1 MPAKFLV
8 LRDIDNLD
16 RFYEPFII
24 AHDFAYTF
32 DLEIDT
38 SRKKHA
44 HKKSPA
50 SGPEATLHGRWS
62 SLWSKLNA
70 WINLSSPRFGQ
81 ISESSSQ
88 KRQLI
93 VVTVRILRSQT
104 PLVLPSKVQ
113 AKLNMRAYAFASD
126 VVDALGDALF
136 VAAPQHFKLES
147 AVSANELIG

>member
-1 MPAKFLV
+1 MARASPRSTYNPGVLMPAKFLV
-8 LRDIDNLD
+8 LRDIANLD
-16 RFYEPFII
+16 RLYEPFII

-32 DLEIDT
+32 DLEMDT

-93 VVTVRILRSQT
+93 VVTVRIPRSQT
-104 PLVLPSKVQ
+104 PFS
-113 AKLNMRAYAFASD
+113 FAIQSSGQTEHAGLCFC
-126 VVDALGDALF
+126 VRCC
-136 VAAPQHFKLES
+136 
-147 AVSANELIG
+147 

>member
-32 DLEIDT
+32 DLEMDT

-70 WINLSSPRFGQ
+70 WINLSSLRFGQ

-93 VVTVRILRSQT
+93 VVTVRIPRSQT
-104 PLVLPSKVQ
+104 PFS
-113 AKLNMRAYAFASD
+113 FAIQSPGQTEHAGLCFC
-126 VVDALGDALF
+126 VRCC
-136 VAAPQHFKLES
+136 
-147 AVSANELIG
+147 